1 MMIRY
6 MDVRPGNRDCQSRG
20 SNEKSHPG
28 EEVAIRY
35 SDARGYARFQVMDIT
50 PGLKMIIT
58 NHELHSSFKMT
69 YEIEEAPIGFSYA
82 LSQRIRC
89 TMIDGTR
96 ARKVTERSSGE
107 GVLAYLPRTR
117 ATVEVFP
124 NNRVSGISLHFSV
137 NTFYDLFKQVPQCLG
152 NLGSGFGQKSMARRF
167 YQQSRFDSKTL
178 FVLRQILDCPYKG
191 EIRRLFF
198 ESKALELVALKL
210 AEFGSDTLME
220 ASDLNRT
227 DVDRVREAYHILLA
241 ALETPPSL
249 VDLSRLVGIN
259 RNKLNKGFKGLY
271 GDTAF
276 NVLRDARLSKAKSML
291 KSTDMS
297 LSEIALAVGYNS
309 QANFTTAFRK
319 HYGKTP
325 RIVRRE
331 EQNDSADPD
340 FFA

>member
-6 MDVRPGNRDCQSRG
+6 TNVKPGNRNCQSRG
-20 SNEKSHPG
+20 YNEKSHPD
-28 EEVAIRY
+28 EEVDIRY
-35 SDARGYARFQVMDIT
+35 SDARGYERFQIIDIT

-58 NHELHSSFKMT
+58 NHELRSSFKMT

-89 TMIDGTR
+89 TIIDGTR
-96 ARKVTERSSGE
+96 ARKVMERSGGE

-124 NNRVSGISLHFSV
+124 NNSMIGISLHFSV
-137 NTFYDLFKQVPQCLG
+137 NTFYDLFKHVPECLG
-152 NLGSGFGQKSMARRF
+152 NLGFGIGRKSLGRRF
-167 YQQSRFDSKTL
+167 YQQSRFNSNTL

-191 EIRRLFF
+191 EIRRLFY
-198 ESKALELVALKL
+198 EAKALELVALKL
-210 AEFGSDTLME
+210 AEFGPDTLTE

-227 DVDRVREAYHILLA
+227 DIDRVREAYHILVTT
-241 ALETPPSL
+241 LEAPPSL

-276 NVLRDARLSKAKSML
+276 NVLRNARLSKARSML
-291 KSTDMS
+291 KHTDIS

-309 QANFTTAFRK
+309 QANFTTAFRR

-325 RIVRRE
+325 KTVRRE
-331 EQNDSADPD
+331 EDDSVDPE
-340 FFA
+340 FFV